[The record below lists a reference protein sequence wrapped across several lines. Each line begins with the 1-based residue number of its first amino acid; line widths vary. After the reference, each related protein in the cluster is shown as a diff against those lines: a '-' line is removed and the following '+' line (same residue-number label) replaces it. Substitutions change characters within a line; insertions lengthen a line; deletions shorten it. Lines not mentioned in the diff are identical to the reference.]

1 MDSAVRWLR
10 MVTDEAK
17 NRVKVLVFWK
27 TYGLAATKEAHGVS
41 RRTLY
46 GWKARLDVGHGK
58 AESLNP
64 GSRAPKA
71 RRRRSWPAAVVAE
84 IRRVREEHPNLGKE
98 KVAIHLQAFCKELN
112 VRCPGVRT
120 IGRIIADAADKMR
133 IFPKKVRHDGT
144 IVRKNRGQ
152 ILRKPKKFKAEYPGH
167 CVALDT
173 IEFHVWGSRVYVITL
188 VDLYS
193 RFAVALVTNSHASKA
208 AAEFFQKVRRLF
220 PHEITF
226 VLTDN
231 GSEFMRHFDEAL
243 RALQK
248 THWRTYPRTPKMN
261 AHCERFN
268 RTIQDEF
275 FLDHHH
281 LLKDRI
287 RCNTELTKWLTWY
300 NQERPHWSLNLRSP
314 AKFLS
319 EYRHTLK
326 NTSECN
332 M

>member
-17 NRVKVLVFWK
+17 NRGKILAFWK
-27 TYGLAATKEAHGVS
+27 TYGLAATMEAHGVS

-46 GWKARLDVGHGK
+46 GWKERLDAAQGK
-58 AESLNP
+58 PEALNP
-64 GSRAPKA
+64 GSRAPNV
-71 RRRRSWPAAVVAE
+71 RRKRSWPVDVTEE

-98 KVAIHLQAFCKELN
+98 KAFVHLQAFCQERGL
-112 VRCPGVRT
+112 VCPSVRT
-120 IGRIIADAADKMR
+120 IGRIIADARDKMR
-133 IFPKKVRHDGT
+133 TFPKKVRHDGT
-144 IVRKNRGQ
+144 IVRKDQSQ

-167 CVALDT
+167 CVAFDT
-173 IEFHVWGSRVYVITL
+173 IEFHVWGSRVYVITM

-208 AAEFFQKVRRLF
+208 AAEFFRNVRRLF
-220 PHEITF
+220 PHPITS

-243 RALQK
+243 RHLHQ

-281 LLKDRI
+281 LLGDRV
-287 RCNTELTKWLTWY
+287 RCNAALTAWLNWY
-300 NQERPHWSLNLRSP
+300 NLERPHWSLNLRSP
-314 AKFLS
+314 MAFLA
-319 EYRHTLK
+319 EYGQTLK
-326 NTSECN
+326 NTEECK